1 MPLSKTAKGIKKKF
15 KDKYGEKQGERFY
28 YATANKQG
36 RKPETFKKES
46 ITLVNDLIINGNIIL
61 KSGTVLEKNASS
73 SVKKD
78 TKSEELINKIDKF
91 LSETV
96 TTGGISAG
104 IDIPIGNK
112 KEDDDDEE
120 DEEDEEDED

>member
-46 ITLVNDLIINGNIIL
+46 ITLVDDLIIDGNIIL
-61 KSGTVLEKNASS
+61 KSGTVLEKNGMN
-73 SVKKD
+73 VKPD

-104 IDIPIGNK
+104 VDIPIGNK
-112 KEDDDDEE
+112 KDDDDEDDEE
-120 DEEDEEDED
+120 DED